1 MWRFSSVHENNN
13 RGKIAGVSLKK
24 QFFQSRSKIRGVL
37 GPPVCMDTVT
47 KLEFVAVEGPME
59 FDATRHP
66 PVGINL

>member
-1 MWRFSSVHENNN
+1 VFM
-13 RGKIAGVSLKK
+13 KIIAGESSWGIFKE

-59 FDATRHP
+59 FDATRHR